1 MEGRNIKNLIN
12 SIFSSLL
19 FIVVIIILPIYF
31 YITNDNVKYEIDL
44 GEKRELKTELE
55 VKDADKYFA
64 AVEELYNDH
73 IPFRNIIISLNRNIN
88 DLLDNTYKTYLEK
101 PLRDIRNLSRKRN
114 ISVDEDLKDG
124 ETYMDKAVDYYYGR
138 VLNPEDIDTYD
149 DTVEYPIKYLSDK
162 VILGQSDW
170 MFLKS
175 ENLSYYKGTNIFKT
189 DDEYENYIRNIGMLN
204 DICKEKG
211 KQLLILVCPE
221 KEEIYSEYMPTM
233 EIKDEEEL
241 PIKIRKY
248 IEENT
253 DITYLYPKEA
263 ILSEKDKYRLYKKYD
278 SHWNKIGAYIA
289 VTEVYKK
296 LGMKYTPINDVRV
309 ERVPETLKDLAYL
322 GNVNADNYNDSFEYI
337 VHYKDD
343 VKVTTVELS
352 LPKDLIDMVNMYQ
365 SNTNNYKSLFFYG
378 DSYRLNMMDF
388 MKKDFENSTFM
399 QREAEFTKTLVDRLQ
414 NSDVIIIEEVTRNS
428 GPILID
434 MVVKLQKA
442 LIKK

>member
-1 MEGRNIKNLIN
+1 MQGRSIKNLIN
-12 SIFSSLL
+12 SIFSSML
-19 FIVVIIILPIYF
+19 FIAVIIVLPIYF

-44 GEKRELKTELE
+44 GEKRELKTEIE
-55 VKDADKYFA
+55 VTDPDKYFQ
-64 AVEELYNDH
+64 AVEDLYNDH
-73 IPFRNIIISLNRNIN
+73 IPYRSIIISLNRYIN
-88 DLLDNTYKTYLEK
+88 DVLDTTYKTYLEK
-101 PLRDIRNLSRKRN
+101 PFRDIRNLSRKRI
-114 ISVDEDLKDG
+114 ISVDEDLQDG

-138 VLNPEDIDTYD
+138 VLEPDDIDPYD
-149 DTVEYPIKYLSDK
+149 SEVEFPIKQLSDK

-170 MFLKS
+170 MYLKS
-175 ENLSYYKGTNIFKT
+175 DNISYYKGTNIFKT

-211 KQLLILVCPE
+211 KQLIILVCPE

-233 EIKDEEEL
+233 QIKDEEEL

-278 SHWNKIGAYIA
+278 SHWNKVGAYIA
-289 VTEVYKK
+289 VTEIYKK
-296 LGMKYTPINDVRV
+296 LGMKYTPIEELRV
-309 ERVPETLKDLAYL
+309 ERIPETLKDLAFL
-322 GNVNADNYNDSFEYI
+322 GNVNADNYTDSFEYI

-343 VKVTTVELS
+343 AKVTVVDKG
-352 LPKDLIDMVNMYQ
+352 LPKGTSDMVSMYQ
-365 SNTNNYKSLFFYG
+365 SNTSNYKSLFFYG
-378 DSYRLNMMDF
+378 DSYRLNMVDF
-388 MKKDFENSTFM
+388 MNKDFENSTFM
-399 QREAEFTKTLVDRLQ
+399 QREADFTKTLVERLQ
-414 NSDVIIIEEVTRNS
+414 NSDVIIIEEVERNS
-428 GPILID
+428 GSILID

>member
-1 MEGRNIKNLIN
+1 MQGRNIKNLIN
-12 SIFSSLL
+12 SIFSSML
-19 FIVVIIILPIYF
+19 FIAVIIVLPIYF

-44 GEKRELKTELE
+44 GEKRELKTEIE
-55 VKDADKYFA
+55 VADPDKYFA
-64 AVEELYNDH
+64 AVEDLYNDH
-73 IPFRNIIISLNRNIN
+73 IPYRSIIISLNRYIN
-88 DLLDNTYKTYLEK
+88 DVLDTTYKTYLEK
-101 PLRDIRNLSRKRN
+101 PFRDIRNLSRKRI
-114 ISVDEDLKDG
+114 ISVDEDLQDG

-138 VLNPEDIDTYD
+138 VLEPDDIDPYD
-149 DTVEYPIKYLSDK
+149 NEVEFPIKQLSDK

-170 MFLKS
+170 MYLKS
-175 ENLSYYKGTNIFKT
+175 DNISYYKGTNIFKT

-211 KQLLILVCPE
+211 KQLIILICPE

-241 PIKIRKY
+241 PIKIKKY

-278 SHWNKIGAYIA
+278 SHWNKVGAYIA
-289 VTEVYKK
+289 VTEIYKK
-296 LGMKYTPINDVRV
+296 LGMKYTPIEELRV
-309 ERVPETLKDLAYL
+309 ERIPETLKDLAFL
-322 GNVNADNYNDSFEYI
+322 GNVNADNYTDSFEYI

-343 VKVTTVELS
+343 AKVTMIDKG
-352 LPKDLIDMVNMYQ
+352 LPKGTSDMVSMYQ
-365 SNTNNYKSLFFYG
+365 SNTSNYKSLFFYG
-378 DSYRLNMMDF
+378 DSYRLNMVDF
-388 MKKDFENSTFM
+388 MNKDFENSTFM
-399 QREAEFTKTLVDRLQ
+399 QREADFTKTLVERLKE
-414 NSDVIIIEEVTRNS
+414 SDVIIIEEVERNS
-428 GPILID
+428 GNILID